1 MHYRKGKKKKKAI
14 QLTKKKRMLAWT
26 RVVAVEM
33 DRSRWGQA
41 VWFRGRGYRIFNEMN
56 TCGKR
61 KQGIRVA

>member
-1 MHYRKGKKKKKAI
+1 MHYRKEKREAI

-41 VWFRGRGYRIFNEMN
+41 VWFRGRVNRIFNEMN
-56 TCGKR
+56 TWGKR
-61 KQGIRVA
+61 KQGIRAA